1 MDEIS
6 NGISRVYGGVSAV
19 TNFEITNLRYY
30 DDNSLLCR
38 GTNCYIVE
46 FWVNIDR
53 GVKMK
58 NGRNVDVSLQEG
70 LALLAD
76 DLNSL
81 FNKKY
86 KDFFINSQ

>member
-6 NGISRVYGGVSAV
+6 NGILRVYGGVSAV
-19 TNFEITNLRYY
+19 TDFEITNLRSYN
-30 DDNSLLCR
+30 DNSLLCR
-38 GTNCYIVE
+38 GKYCYIVE

-53 GVKMK
+53 NVKMK

-70 LALLAD
+70 LGLLAE

-86 KDFFINSQ
+86 KDFFIFN